1 MREKYS
7 LEKTLGVEVEINKK
21 HLDLIVTNKDLS
33 DIITRGLLLKTGL
46 HASLKLTELLSRGGC
61 MTLDMKDGLYY
72 RSDKFMTVIT
82 NEDLLYG
89 VFQFALKNVV
99 CWDKADSDH
108 ISKYENVKIFYGQIS
123 VSNLTD
129 KGITEIVKLAV
140 KSALKRIDIS
150 DEENESSL
158 TEV

>member
-7 LEKTLGVEVEINKK
+7 LEKTLGVEVEINNK
-21 HLDLIVTNKDLS
+21 HLDLIVTSKDLS

-46 HASLKLTELLSRGGC
+46 HASLKLTELLSRGGYI
-61 MTLDMKDGLYY
+61 TQDMKDGLYY

-82 NEDLLYG
+82 VEDLLNG

-108 ISKYENVKIFYGQIS
+108 IPKYGNVKILYGQIS

-129 KGITEIVKLAV
+129 KGITKIVKLAV

-150 DEENESSL
+150 DDQNESSL